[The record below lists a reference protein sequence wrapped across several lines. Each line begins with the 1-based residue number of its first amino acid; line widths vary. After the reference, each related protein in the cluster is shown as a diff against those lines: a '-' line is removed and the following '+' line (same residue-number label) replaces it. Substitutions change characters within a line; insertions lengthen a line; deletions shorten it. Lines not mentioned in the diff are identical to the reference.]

1 MKKTILSFSF
11 LLAMF
16 QFATAQLKAKPNCGP
31 FSIDILNGMVDNVKP
46 DFNVEQIKDK
56 MPCFTSEEQT
66 SAKCGSALL
75 FKDKDI
81 YFYVQRQYV
90 EIGPNFK
97 GKLSIP
103 LMGAPRGSLFKW
115 LGNPKMKDPNW
126 DAFQM
131 QYGTLV
137 LHYNTAGKVK
147 LIQFSTKT
155 TEELNL
161 CE

>member
-1 MKKTILSFSF
+1 MKKTILSFLFS
-11 LLAMF
+11 LAIL
-16 QFATAQLKAKPNCGP
+16 QFATAQLKAKPNCGS
-31 FSIDILNGMVDNVKP
+31 FSVDVLNGMVDNVKP
-46 DFNVEQIKDK
+46 DFNIEQIKDK

-66 SAKCGSALL
+66 SSKCGSVLL
-75 FKDKDI
+75 FKDRDI

-103 LMGAPRGSLFKW
+103 LMGAARGSLFKS
-115 LGNPKMKDPNW
+115 LGNPKIKDPNW

-137 LHYNTAGKVK
+137 LHYNSAGKVN
-147 LIQFSTKT
+147 LIQFSTKG
-155 TEELNL
+155 TEELSL

>member
-1 MKKTILSFSF
+1 MKRTILSFILLCALF
-11 LLAMF
+11 LCAN
-16 QFATAQLKAKPNCGP
+16 AQLKAKPSCGP
-31 FSIDILNGMVDNVKP
+31 FSVDVLNGTVDNMKP
-46 DFNVEQIKDK
+46 NFDIEQIKVK
-56 MPCFTSEEQT
+56 LPCFTSEEQA
-66 SAKCGSALL
+66 SYKCGSAL
-75 FKDKDI
+75 FYKDRDI
-81 YFYVQRQYV
+81 YFYVKRQYV

-103 LMGAPRGSLFKW
+103 LLGASRGNLFKY
-115 LGNPKMKDPNW
+115 LGNPILKDANW

-131 QYGTLV
+131 SYGTLV

-147 LIQFSTKT
+147 LIQFTTKG

>member
-1 MKKTILSFSF
+1 MKKTILSFLF
-11 LLAMF
+11 LLAML
-16 QFATAQLKAKPNCGP
+16 QFATAQLKAKPTCGP
-31 FSIDILNGMVDNVKP
+31 FSVDVLNGMVDNLKA
-46 DFNVEQIKDK
+46 DFNVEQIKEK
-56 MPCFTSEEQT
+56 LPCFTSEEQT
-66 SAKCGSALL
+66 SSKCGSAL
-75 FKDKDI
+75 FYKDRDI

-90 EIGPNFK
+90 EIGANFK

-103 LMGAPRGSLFKW
+103 LLGAARGSLFKW
-115 LGNPKMKDPNW
+115 LGNPQIKDPNW

-147 LIQFSTKT
+147 LIQFSTKGT
-155 TEELNL
+155 DQLSL